1 MKKSIITGILFL
13 VAVSFSAQE
22 KGTKNTKPIKDTKV
36 EIVNPIKPEVF
47 NKEEKT
53 TKVVVTPVN
62 SNSTNRAASSSV
74 NTTKPEKVKGERKNN
89 EKVVNNRAA
98 SAPKPTGLNP
108 EKVKEVTKERKPKVK
123 KEK

>member
-1 MKKSIITGILFL
+1 MKKSIITGIMFL

-22 KGTKNTKPIKDTKV
+22 KGHKNTKPIKDTKV
-36 EIVNPIKPEVF
+36 IVNPIKPSVF
-47 NKEEKT
+47 NKESNM
-53 TKVVVTPVN
+53 VVVPVADVKYQT
-62 SNSTNRAASSSV
+62 SKTRITN
-74 NTTKPEKVKGERKNN
+74 NTNKPEKVKGERKNN

-108 EKVKEVTKERKPKVK
+108 EKVKEITKERKPRVK

>member
-36 EIVNPIKPEVF
+36 EVVNPIKPEVF

-53 TKVVVTPVN
+53 TKVVIVPTN
-62 SNSTNRAASSSV
+62 SNSTNRSAQTTN
-74 NTTKPEKVKGERKNN
+74 NTNKPEKPII
-89 EKVVNNRAA
+89 VNNRAA
-98 SAPKPTGLNP
+98 NTPRPTGLNP
-108 EKVKEVTKERKPKVK
+108 EKVKEVTKGK

>member
-36 EIVNPIKPEVF
+36 VVNPIKPSVF

-62 SNSTNRAASSSV
+62 SNSTNRAASSG
-74 NTTKPEKVKGERKNN
+74 NTNRPEVVKGERKDNV
-89 EKVVNNRAA
+89 KVVNNRAA
-98 SAPKPTGLNP
+98 NAPKPTGLNP
-108 EKVKEVTKERKPKVK
+108 EKVKEITKERKPKVK

>member
-22 KGTKNTKPIKDTKV
+22 KGQKNTKPIKDTKV
-36 EIVNPIKPEVF
+36 IVNPIKPTVF

-74 NTTKPEKVKGERKNN
+74 NTNKPEKVKGERKNN
-89 EKVVNNRAA
+89 EKVANNRAA

>member
-22 KGTKNTKPIKDTKV
+22 KGHKNTRPIKDTKV
-36 EIVNPIKPEVF
+36 VVNPIKPSVF

-53 TKVVVTPVN
+53 TKVVITPLN

-74 NTTKPEKVKGERKNN
+74 NTNKPEKVKGERKDNV
-89 EKVVNNRAA
+89 KVVNNRAA

>member
-22 KGTKNTKPIKDTKV
+22 KGHKNTKPIKDTKV
-36 EIVNPIKPEVF
+36 VVNPIKPEVF

-74 NTTKPEKVKGERKNN
+74 NTNRPEKVKGERK
-89 EKVVNNRAA
+89 EKVTVNNRTA

-108 EKVKEVTKERKPKVK
+108 EKVKEVTKEKKPRVK

>member
-36 EIVNPIKPEVF
+36 EVVNPIKPEVF
-47 NKEEKT
+47 NKESNM
-53 TKVVVTPVN
+53 VVVPVADVKYQTSKTRTTAN
-62 SNSTNRAASSSV
+62 TNNTNR
-74 NTTKPEKVKGERKNN
+74 PEKPVI
-89 EKVVNNRAA
+89 VNNKAA
-98 SAPKPTGLNP
+98 NTPRPTGLNP
-108 EKVKEVTKERKPKVK
+108 EKVKEVTKEK

>member
-22 KGTKNTKPIKDTKV
+22 KGHKNTRPIKDTKV
-36 EIVNPIKPEVF
+36 VVNPIKPTVF

-53 TKVVVTPVN
+53 TKVVITPLN

-74 NTTKPEKVKGERKNN
+74 NTNKPEKVKGERKNN

>member
-22 KGTKNTKPIKDTKV
+22 KGHKNTKPIKDTKV
-36 EIVNPIKPEVF
+36 VVNPIKPEVF

-74 NTTKPEKVKGERKNN
+74 NTNRPEKVKGERKDNV
-89 EKVVNNRAA
+89 KVVNNRAA
-98 SAPKPTGLNP
+98 NAPKPTGLNP
-108 EKVKEVTKERKPKVK
+108 EKVKEITKERKPKVK

>member
-36 EIVNPIKPEVF
+36 VVNPIKPSVF

-53 TKVVVTPVN
+53 TKVVVSPVN
-62 SNSTNRAASSSV
+62 SNSTNRAASSV
-74 NTTKPEKVKGERKNN
+74 NTNRPEVVKGERKDNV
-89 EKVVNNRAA
+89 KVVNNRAA
-98 SAPKPTGLNP
+98 NAPKPTGLNP
-108 EKVKEVTKERKPKVK
+108 EKVKEVTKEKKPRVK

>member
-22 KGTKNTKPIKDTKV
+22 KGHKNTRPIKDTKV
-36 EIVNPIKPEVF
+36 VVNPIKPEVF

-74 NTTKPEKVKGERKNN
+74 NTNRPEKVKGERKDNV
-89 EKVVNNRAA
+89 KVVNNRAA
-98 SAPKPTGLNP
+98 NAPKPTGLNP
-108 EKVKEVTKERKPKVK
+108 EKVKEITKERKPRVK

>member
-1 MKKSIITGILFL
+1 MSECRSRHIGQLRPTPPPECFRDRQVNETKTNLTPIGDSNDKN
-13 VAVSFSAQE
+13 ARAAQ
-22 KGTKNTKPIKDTKV
+22 
-36 EIVNPIKPEVF
+36 
-47 NKEEKT
+47 EKT

-74 NTTKPEKVKGERKNN
+74 NTNRPEKVKGERK
-89 EKVVNNRAA
+89 EKVTVNNRAA

>member
-22 KGTKNTKPIKDTKV
+22 KGHKNTKPIKDTKV
-36 EIVNPIKPEVF
+36 IVNPIKPSVF

-74 NTTKPEKVKGERKNN
+74 NTNKPEKVKGERK
-89 EKVVNNRAA
+89 EKVTVNNRAA

-108 EKVKEVTKERKPKVK
+108 EKVKEITKERKPKVK

>member
-22 KGTKNTKPIKDTKV
+22 KGHKNTKPIKDTKV
-36 EIVNPIKPEVF
+36 VVNPIKPSVF
-47 NKEEKT
+47 NKEDKT
-53 TKVVVTPVN
+53 TKVVVSPVN

-74 NTTKPEKVKGERKNN
+74 NTNRPEVVKGERKDNV
-89 EKVVNNRAA
+89 KVVNHRAA

>member
-22 KGTKNTKPIKDTKV
+22 KGHKNTRPIKDTKV
-36 EIVNPIKPEVF
+36 IVNPIKPTVF

-62 SNSTNRAASSSV
+62 SNSTNREHHLQLTLT
-74 NTTKPEKVKGERKNN
+74 NQKR
-89 EKVVNNRAA
+89 
-98 SAPKPTGLNP
+98 L
-108 EKVKEVTKERKPKVK
+108 KVKEKTMK
-123 KEK
+123 KL

>member
-36 EIVNPIKPEVF
+36 IVNPIKPSVF

-74 NTTKPEKVKGERKNN
+74 NTNKPEKVNVERK
-89 EKVVNNRAA
+89 EKGKVANNRAA

-108 EKVKEVTKERKPKVK
+108 EKVKEITKERKPNTK

>member
-1 MKKSIITGILFL
+1 MKKPIITGILFL

-22 KGTKNTKPIKDTKV
+22 KGHKNTKPIKDTKV
-36 EIVNPIKPEVF
+36 VVNPIKPEVF

-62 SNSTNRAASSSV
+62 SNSTSRAASSSV
-74 NTTKPEKVKGERKNN
+74 NTNRPEKVKGERK
-89 EKVVNNRAA
+89 EKVTVNNRVAN
-98 SAPKPTGLNP
+98 APKPTGLNP
-108 EKVKEVTKERKPKVK
+108 EKVKEVTKERKPRVK